1 MTFLTSLFQTLA
13 FRGSALR
20 TLAERRAVGAGV
32 AFFAIGFLFYA
43 LVRGAVYASLPELT
57 SRQGSWIGY
66 ATGFQLVQALLFLLL
81 IYIPAVAAMSNAIS
95 GDGIGFSVSRQEYRA
110 QVSGLLPLW
119 GALSLIAAPVQW
131 LAPHFLISG
140 AVEISIGMLVRL
152 ALVAAYTLWGIK
164 QLNYLTWI
172 QSLGVFA
179 LSFVT
184 FPVYFVLI
192 RFLSAL
198 PFFFLIVLAYFG
210 YQWARGFFAGH
221 AGDRDFR
228 RHLHGLTVNPQDADA
243 HYQLGL
249 IHFKRR
255 NLDAARRYFESALK
269 IDPEDADYHYYLGRT
284 HEQEGAWA
292 PALEHYSEVYRIDP
306 EYGLGDI
313 FREVGKGYLHTGNV
327 EKAMEFLNYFLSRRG
342 SDPEG
347 RYWLAVA
354 LQKSGDPA
362 QMRAQ
367 LSRILEQARTNPR
380 FFRKEHREW
389 IYRARNMMRESR
401 FAFRD

>member
-1 MTFLTSLFQTLA
+1 MLLA
-13 FRGSALR
+13 VFGSM
-20 TLAERRAVGAGV
+20 
-32 AFFAIGFLFYA
+32 F
-43 LVRGAVYASLPELT
+43 
-57 SRQGSWIGY
+57 
-66 ATGFQLVQALLFLLL
+66 FLLIVGVPIAVCIGVSSMVFSL
-81 IYIPAVAAMSNAIS
+81 WIPGGLDRAMI
-95 GDGIGFSVSRQEYRA
+95 
-110 QVSGLLPLW
+110 
-119 GALSLIAAPVQW
+119 
-131 LAPHFLISG
+131 
-140 AVEISIGMLVRL
+140 
-152 ALVAAYTLWGIK
+152 LVAQKMIVTADSFTL
-164 QLNYLTWI
+164 L
-172 QSLGVFA
+172 
-179 LSFVT
+179 
-184 FPVYFVLI
+184 
-192 RFLSAL
+192 AL

-284 HEQEGAWA
+284 HEQEGDWA

-367 LSRILEQARTNPR
+367 LRRILEQARTNPR

-389 IYRARNMMRESR
+389 IYRARNMMRDSR